1 MFEVLVR
8 LPSMAG
14 VYCRCCSEH
23 LGGSGGLS
31 KIIIVE
37 NEYGARQTIFKRK
50 SAMMRCLMILS

>member
-1 MFEVLVR
+1 
-8 LPSMAG
+8 MAG

-23 LGGSGGLS
+23 LVGSGGLS